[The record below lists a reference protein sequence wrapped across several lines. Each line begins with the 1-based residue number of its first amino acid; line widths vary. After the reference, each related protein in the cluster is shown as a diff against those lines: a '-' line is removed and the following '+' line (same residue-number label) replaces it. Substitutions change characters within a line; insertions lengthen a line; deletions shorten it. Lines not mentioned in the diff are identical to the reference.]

1 MYFGS
6 NRINRLREAAKR
18 VGFNPNIWVGNVE
31 QIARRAIGRETIN
44 YVANVN
50 KYYIAYKLVF
60 GLSEKR
66 KHALEAIKSGG
77 KD

>member
-1 MYFGS
+1 M
-6 NRINRLREAAKR
+6 
-18 VGFNPNIWVGNVE
+18 E

-44 YVANVN
+44 HVANIN

-66 KHALEAIKSGG
+66 KHALEAIKPGG
-77 KD
+77 KN